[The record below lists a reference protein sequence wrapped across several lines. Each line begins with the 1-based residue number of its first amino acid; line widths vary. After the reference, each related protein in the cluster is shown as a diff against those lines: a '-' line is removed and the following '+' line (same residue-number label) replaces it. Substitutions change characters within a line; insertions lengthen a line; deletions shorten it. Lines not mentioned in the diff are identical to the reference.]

1 MIKINEVLNEGKK
14 ILKQNN
20 IDTSEARLLLAF
32 VLDIDVAML
41 VTKTYCDNVSK
52 EKFIKCIQKR
62 CEGIPFAYIT
72 EKQEFMKL
80 SFKITQ
86 DVLIP
91 RPDTEILVDTVIKI
105 VKRNQEKK
113 CNILDM
119 CSGSGC
125 IGISLNKYLD
135 NVKITGVD
143 ISKNALEIAR
153 YNNIVNNTN
162 VEFIYSD
169 LFENINDMVFDIIVS
184 NPPYIPTQDIKDLQ
198 KEVLNE
204 PVIALDGGED
214 GLDIYRR
221 IVLGAKNHLLDG
233 GYLVFEIG
241 YDQAKDVSNI
251 LEVEGYENIK
261 VIKDLSNNDRV
272 IICRFRKK

>member
-14 ILKQNN
+14 ILNNHN

-32 VLDIDVAML
+32 VLDIDVSML
-41 VTKTYCDNVSK
+41 VTKTYCDNANK
-52 EKFIKCIQKR
+52 EKFMECIQKR

-72 EKQEFMKL
+72 GKQEFMKL
-80 SFKITQ
+80 SFKVTQ

-91 RPDTEILVDTVIKI
+91 RPDTEILVENVIKI
-105 VKRNQEKK
+105 VKSNQDKK
-113 CNILDM
+113 YNILDM
-119 CSGSGC
+119 CTGSGC
-125 IGISLNKYLD
+125 IAISLNKYLD
-135 NVKITGVD
+135 NVKVTGVD

-153 YNNIVNNTN
+153 YNNTVNNTN
-162 VEFIYSD
+162 VEFINSD
-169 LFENINDMVFDIIVS
+169 LFENIGDRVFDIIVS
-184 NPPYIPTQDIKDLQ
+184 NPPYIPTNDILGLQ

-204 PVIALDGGED
+204 PVIALDGGQD
-214 GLDIYRR
+214 GLDIYRK
-221 IVLGAKNHLLDG
+221 IVLGAKEYLEDS

-251 LEVEGYENIK
+251 LKVEGYEDIK

>member
-20 IDTSEARLLLAF
+20 IDISEARLLLAF

-41 VTKTYCDNVSK
+41 VTKTYCDNASK
-52 EKFIKCIQKR
+52 EKFMECIQKR

-72 EKQEFMKL
+72 GKQEFMKL
-80 SFKITQ
+80 SFKVTP

-91 RPDTEILVDTVIKI
+91 RPDTEILVENVIKI
-105 VKRNQEKK
+105 VKSNQEKK
-113 CNILDM
+113 YNILDM

-135 NVKITGVD
+135 NVKVTGAD

-153 YNNIVNNTN
+153 YNNIVHNTN
-162 VEFIYSD
+162 VEFINSD
-169 LFENINDMVFDIIVS
+169 LFENIADRVFDIIVS
-184 NPPYIPTQDIKDLQ
+184 NPPYIPTNDIKNLQ

-204 PVIALDGGED
+204 PTLALDGGQD
-214 GLDIYRR
+214 GLDIYRK
-221 IVLGAKNHLLDG
+221 IVLSAKKHLEDG

-241 YDQAKDVSNI
+241 YDQAKQVCDI
-251 LEVEGYENIK
+251 LKIEGYEDIK

>member
-14 ILKQNN
+14 ILNKHN

-32 VLDIDVAML
+32 VLDIEVPML
-41 VTKTYCDNVSK
+41 VTKTYCDNARK
-52 EKFIKCIQKR
+52 EKFMECIQKR

-72 EKQEFMKL
+72 GKQEFMKL
-80 SFKITQ
+80 SFKVTQ

-91 RPDTEILVDTVIKI
+91 RPDTEILVENVIKI
-105 VKRNQEKK
+105 VKSNQEKK
-113 CNILDM
+113 YNILDM

-135 NVKITGVD
+135 NVKVTGAD

-153 YNNIVNNTN
+153 YNNIVHNTN
-162 VEFIYSD
+162 VEFINSD
-169 LFENINDMVFDIIVS
+169 LFENMADRVFDIIVS
-184 NPPYIPTQDIKDLQ
+184 NPPYIPTNDIKNLQ

-204 PVIALDGGED
+204 PTLALDGGQD
-214 GLDIYRR
+214 GLDIYRK
-221 IVLGAKNHLLDG
+221 IVLSAKKHLEDG

-241 YDQAKDVSNI
+241 YDQAKQVCDI
-251 LEVEGYENIK
+251 LKIEGYEDIK

>member
-41 VTKTYCDNVSK
+41 VTKTYCDNASK

-72 EKQEFMKL
+72 GKQEFMKL
-80 SFKITQ
+80 SFKVTQ

-91 RPDTEILVDTVIKI
+91 RPDTEILVENVIKI
-105 VKRNQEKK
+105 VKSNQEKK
-113 CNILDM
+113 YNILDM

-135 NVKITGVD
+135 NVKVTGVD

-153 YNNIVNNTN
+153 YNNIVHNTN
-162 VEFIYSD
+162 VEFINSD
-169 LFENINDMVFDIIVS
+169 LFENMADRVFDIIVS
-184 NPPYIPTQDIKDLQ
+184 NPPYIPTNDIKNLQ

-204 PVIALDGGED
+204 PTLALDGGQD
-214 GLDIYRR
+214 GFDIYRK
-221 IVLGAKNHLLDG
+221 IVLGAKKHLEDD

-241 YDQAKDVSNI
+241 YDQAKQVCDMLKI
-251 LEVEGYENIK
+251 EGYEDIK

-272 IICRFRKK
+272 IICRFHKK